1 MSDKPPI
8 YFGPPFY
15 FCRNQNPRFRIGCQ
29 GELLLPK
36 KAIIFNKP
44 ENRLT
49 RREINRWRLKFK
61 IR

>member
-1 MSDKPPI
+1 MSNQLPR

-15 FCRNQNPRFRIGCQ
+15 FCTTNNPRFRQGCL
-29 GELLLPK
+29 GDLKLPK

-49 RREINRWRLKFK
+49 SREIQQWRLRFK

>member
-1 MSDKPPI
+1 MSNNLPR

-15 FCRNQNPRFRIGCQ
+15 FCTSKNPRFREGCL
-29 GELLLPK
+29 GELKLPK

-49 RREINRWRLKFK
+49 RRELDAWRLKFK